1 MRQAARI
8 STAKKGG
15 KKITFACS
23 YSLNIYIIRRLILH
37 INNLTKTPIF
47 SFFFLVILRS
57 NICSIEW
64 KKKTMCVDR
73 PMAYIGLT
81 AMVKW
86 LNHWHIGQRLGSVSF
101 LYNPSVMGLFFS
113 SPIQRASLVNYG
125 RIRDIDTLQ
134 PSSQAEWCACDFKHA
149 MN

>member
-15 KKITFACS
+15 GEITFACF

-37 INNLTKTPIF
+37 INNLTKTAIF
-47 SFFFLVILRS
+47 SFFFLIILRS

-64 KKKTMCVDR
+64 KKETMCVDR

-86 LNHWHIGQRLGSVSF
+86 LSHWHIGQRLGSVPF
-101 LYNPSVMGLFFS
+101 LYNPSVMGLFFFLPNPES
-113 SPIQRASLVNYG
+113 QPCKLRKNPGHWHAA
-125 RIRDIDTLQ
+125 TLLT
-134 PSSQAEWCACDFKHA
+134 SRVMCMWF
-149 MN
+149 